1 MWRSALSTIPSAV
14 GQPCFATMSSSS
26 EPAFT
31 PMRMGTLRSRAA
43 FTTSRTR
50 PWLPMLPGLSR
61 TQWMPASMAWSA
73 RR

>member
-1 MWRSALSTIPSAV
+1 MCRSALSTMPSAV

-26 EPAFT
+26 EPALT

-50 PWLPMLPGLSR
+50 SRAPMLPGLR
-61 TQWMPASMAWSA
+61 RMQWMPAESA
-73 RR
+73 ARASR